1 MLSEIHIR
9 NLGVIAEAEAE
20 FSDGL
25 TVVTG
30 ETGAGK
36 TMVVTSLRLLSG
48 HRADA
53 SRVRAGADKAS
64 VEGIFATDSAEV
76 AAMVEEIGGYVDGC
90 EVIASRTV
98 TAVGR
103 SRAHL
108 AGKTVA
114 AGVLG
119 EFAGHVITIHGQN
132 DQLRL
137 LDSVRQ
143 LHALDE
149 FAGVGELVASY
160 KEKRKDWKQKAADL
174 KRRLEAKR
182 ELALEAETLQ
192 RAVETIDEIDPQ
204 PGEDEELKASIQRLQ
219 DADDVRM
226 ALQQALGAIDGDE
239 NDPEIAGASDLLG
252 QATSAL
258 TNGSA
263 GNDQQLAVL
272 ADRLQEIL
280 AQLSDVAMELGQ
292 AMLDVPDPDSLE
304 QLLERQQQLR
314 ELRKFAVDVDGAIA
328 WRDEARAKLETID
341 VSGAAIEELT
351 AKVEAARAAMMTVGE
366 KLSKTRAKAAKQFGE
381 AVTKEIRGLHM
392 SAKVRVD
399 ITKGEPNA
407 HGLDEVEFR
416 LVQGGHDT
424 ALAASASGGELSRVM
439 LALEVILAGKGRTMV
454 FDEVDAGVGGKA
466 AVEIGRRLARLAV
479 DNQVIVVTHLPQVA
493 AFADAH
499 VYVSKAASEDS
510 VSSSVRTLSAE
521 ERTEEL
527 SRMLAGLESET
538 GRAHAEELLSMA
550 REAKAEL

>member
-76 AAMVEEIGGYVDGC
+76 AAMVEDIGGYVDGC

-98 TAVGR
+98 TAAGR

-160 KEKRKDWKQKAADL
+160 KEKRKDWKQKTADL

-182 ELALEAETLQ
+182 ELTLEAETLQ

-239 NDPEIAGASDLLG
+239 DDPEIAGASDLLG

-280 AQLSDVAMELGQ
+280 AQLSDVARAGPGD
-292 AMLDVPDPDSLE
+292 AGRAGSG
-304 QLLERQQQLR
+304 
-314 ELRKFAVDVDGAIA
+314 FAGTVV
-328 WRDEARAKLETID
+328 
-341 VSGAAIEELT
+341 GAA
-351 AKVEAARAAMMTVGE
+351 AAV
-366 KLSKTRAKAAKQFGE
+366 
-381 AVTKEIRGLHM
+381 
-392 SAKVRVD
+392 
-399 ITKGEPNA
+399 
-407 HGLDEVEFR
+407 
-416 LVQGGHDT
+416 
-424 ALAASASGGELSRVM
+424 
-439 LALEVILAGKGRTMV
+439 
-454 FDEVDAGVGGKA
+454 AGVAEICRGCGRCDCVARRGTGEVGDHRRVRRGDRGADSEGRGSAGCDDDGG
-466 AVEIGRRLARLAV
+466 
-479 DNQVIVVTHLPQVA
+479 
-493 AFADAH
+493 
-499 VYVSKAASEDS
+499 
-510 VSSSVRTLSAE
+510 
-521 ERTEEL
+521 
-527 SRMLAGLESET
+527 
-538 GRAHAEELLSMA
+538 
-550 REAKAEL
+550 